1 MAKRQVFRGLNIQY
15 FPLSGTSTGVAEQQ
29 QAQGFS
35 NLAANI
41 DRTLRFAIGKVETES
56 EIAAYEYAASNPLS
70 ASEYLNADP
79 VERSKLLPKGTNKYK
94 QVLRNAQINFM
105 ATDISMAAS
114 KDISALEQE
123 AVTYDMS
130 ADEFEN
136 RLNSIVDG
144 YTQSFLDID
153 AEGAVTVKAKLAT
166 MAHTS
171 YNSYLSDSIKKAKDI
186 KAAVVDDYA
195 QTSIDSVAKEVNAY
209 MDTIKIADDIN
220 DQEVT
225 LTIDQHLTQ
234 KKERVKNEL
243 ILQGYKNLDQW
254 SKDFDAE
261 VIKQKQNVL
270 TTYYDTPG
278 IEESATQAMAMV
290 DEAENGTF
298 GNNTQLQNIYNSLP
312 ENEQEAYLDK
322 IDAWATGVRQQIE
335 DKEKARVLDANG
347 AIKNIRINYHEAK
360 EEGDFQSAKA
370 ALDEMKNT
378 DPTAYLEL
386 LKDFNTAKDDDN
398 TFTDSATYD
407 NLEVSL
413 LFGDLTFGDVDE
425 AYGKRQI
432 TAKQRSYFKL
442 AIDKRTSKAF
452 TDADDILKKSLA
464 YEDTRLSIGDSEE
477 KTLAYEQYR
486 KKSLE
491 LYDYMRSDI
500 EFTKSNGETG
510 VRKPTANEL
519 IAYAK
524 QIVEVKTDETD
535 LQVKINTLNNK
546 VYANTKEYGGFY
558 VNSEMKNFIMNSDES
573 IETMQDIRANYFGNS
588 TNLDK
593 YLDVLRSIKN
603 IPEGG
608 YIKVDVEGK
617 LFDKKLTRPNGVTND
632 VLNRYISDVK
642 ALIELYKQQG
652 N

>member
-1 MAKRQVFRGLNIQY
+1 MAKRQVFRGLNVQY
-15 FPLSGTSTGVAEQQ
+15 FPLSGTSTGVEQQQ
-29 QAQGFS
+29 QAQSFS

-41 DRTLRFAIGKVETES
+41 DRTLRFALGKVEQES

-79 VERSKLLPKGTNKYK
+79 VERSKLLPKGTNKYN

-114 KDISALEQE
+114 KDIAALEQE

-130 ADEFEN
+130 AEDFEN

-144 YTQSFLDID
+144 YTQSFLEID

-171 YNSYLSDSIKKAKDI
+171 YNSYLSDTIKKAKDI
-186 KAAVVDDYA
+186 KNAVVDDYA

-220 DQEVT
+220 DQEIT
-225 LTIDQHLTQ
+225 LTIDQHLAQ
-234 KKERVKNEL
+234 KKERIKNEL
-243 ILQGYKNLDQW
+243 VLQGYKNLDQW

-278 IEESATQAMAMV
+278 IEETATQAMAMV

-298 GNNTQLQNIYNSLP
+298 GGNTQLQNIYNSLP

-398 TFTDSATYD
+398 TFTDSTTYD

-413 LFGDLTFGDVDE
+413 LFGDLTFADVDA
-425 AYGKRQI
+425 AYNERKI

-464 YEDTRLSIGDSEE
+464 YEDTRISIGDSEE

-500 EFTKSNGETG
+500 DDGQGGT
-510 VRKPTANEL
+510 RKPTPNEL
-519 IAYAK
+519 ITYAK
-524 QIVEVKTDETD
+524 QIVEIKTDEVD
-535 LQVKINTLNNK
+535 LQVKINQLNSK
-546 VYANTKEYGGFY
+546 VYSNTKEYGGFY
-558 VNSEMKNFIMNSDES
+558 VNNEMKNYIMNSDES
-573 IETMQDIRANYFGNS
+573 IETMSDIRSNYFGNS
-588 TNLDK
+588 TNLEK
-593 YLDVLRSIKN
+593 YLDILISIKG

-617 LFDKKLTRPNGVTND
+617 LFDKKIKRPNGVTND

>member
-1 MAKRQVFRGLNIQY
+1 MAKRQVFRGLNVQY
-15 FPLSGTSTGVAEQQ
+15 FPLSGTSTGVEQQQ
-29 QAQGFS
+29 QAQSFS

-41 DRTLRFAIGKVETES
+41 DRTLRFALGKVETES

-70 ASEYLNADP
+70 VSEYLNADP
-79 VERSKLLPKGTNKYK
+79 VERAKLLPKGTNKYK

-144 YTQSFLDID
+144 YTQSFLEID

-171 YNSYLSDSIKKAKDI
+171 YNSYLSDTIKKAKDI
-186 KAAVVDDYA
+186 KIAVVDDYA
-195 QTSIDSVAKEVNAY
+195 QTSIDSIAKEVNAY

-225 LTIDQHLTQ
+225 LTIDQHLAQ

-278 IEESATQAMAMV
+278 IEETATQAMEMV

-298 GNNTQLQNIYNSLP
+298 GGNTQLQNIYNSLP
-312 ENEQEAYLDK
+312 ENEQEAYLEK
-322 IDAWATGVRQQIE
+322 IDAWATGVRKQIE
-335 DKEKARVLDANG
+335 DKEKARVLDASG
-347 AIKNIRINYHEAK
+347 VIKNIRINYHEAK
-360 EEGDFQSAKA
+360 EEGDFLAAKA

-378 DPTAYLEL
+378 DKTAYLEL

-398 TFTDSATYD
+398 TFTDSTTYD

-413 LFGDLTFGDVDE
+413 LFGDLTFADVDA
-425 AYGKRQI
+425 AYNERKI

-452 TDADDILKKSLA
+452 TDADDILKKELA

-500 EFTKSNGETG
+500 DDGKGGT
-510 VRKPTANEL
+510 RKPTPNEL

-524 QIVEVKTDETD
+524 QIVEIKTDEAD
-535 LQVKINTLNNK
+535 LQVKINTLNSK
-546 VYANTKEYGGFY
+546 VYSNTKEYGGFY
-558 VNSEMKNFIMNSDES
+558 VNNEMKNFIMQSDET
-573 IETMQDIRANYFGNS
+573 IKTMQDVKANYFGNS

-593 YLDVLRSIKN
+593 YLDILRSIKN

-608 YIKVDVEGK
+608 YIKVDVEGSM
-617 LFDKKLTRPNGVTND
+617 FDKKLTRPNGVTND

>member
-1 MAKRQVFRGLNIQY
+1 MAKRQVFRGLNVQY
-15 FPLSGTSTGVAEQQ
+15 FPLSGTSTGVEQQQ
-29 QAQGFS
+29 QAQSFS

-41 DRTLRFAIGKVETES
+41 DRTLRFALGKVEKES

-123 AVTYDMS
+123 AITYDMS
-130 ADEFEN
+130 TEDFEN
-136 RLNSIVDG
+136 RLNAIVEG
-144 YTQSFLDID
+144 YTQSFLEID

-186 KAAVVDDYA
+186 KNAVVDDYA
-195 QTSIDSVAKEVNAY
+195 QTSIDSVGKEVNAY

-225 LTIDQHLTQ
+225 LTIDQHLAQ

-278 IEESATQAMAMV
+278 IEETATQAMDMV
-290 DEAENGTF
+290 EEAENGTF
-298 GNNTQLQNIYNSLP
+298 GGNTQLQNIYNSLP

-360 EEGDFQSAKA
+360 EEGDFLGAKT

-398 TFTDSATYD
+398 TFTDSTTYD

-413 LFGDLTFGDVDE
+413 LFGDLTFADVDE
-425 AYGKRQI
+425 AYSKRQI

-452 TDADDILKKSLA
+452 TDADDILKKELA
-464 YEDTRLSIGDSEE
+464 YEDTRISIGDSEE

-500 EFTKSNGETG
+500 DDGKGGT
-510 VRKPTANEL
+510 RKPTPNEL

-524 QIVEVKTDETD
+524 QIVEVKTDEVD
-535 LQVKINTLNNK
+535 LQVKINTLNSK
-546 VYANTKEYGGFY
+546 VYSNTKEYGGFY
-558 VNSEMKNFIMNSDES
+558 VNNEMKNFIMNSDES
-573 IETMQDIRANYFGNS
+573 IQTMQDIKSNYFGNS
-588 TNLDK
+588 TNLEK
-593 YLDVLRSIKN
+593 YVDILISIKS

-608 YIKVDVEGK
+608 SIKIKVPGM
-617 LFDKKLTRPNGVTND
+617 FNDKKLSRPNGVTND
-632 VLNRYISDVK
+632 VLSRYISDVR
-642 ALIELYKQQG
+642 ALIELYKKQG

>member
-1 MAKRQVFRGLNIQY
+1 MAKRQVFRGLNVQY

-41 DRTLRFAIGKVETES
+41 DRTLRFALGKVETES

-70 ASEYLNADP
+70 VSEYLNADP
-79 VERSKLLPKGTNKYK
+79 VERAKLLPKGTNKYK

-114 KDISALEQE
+114 KDIAALEQE

-144 YTQSFLDID
+144 YTQSFLQID

-171 YNSYLSDSIKKAKDI
+171 YNSYLSDTIKKAKDI
-186 KAAVVDDYA
+186 KTAVVDDYA

-225 LTIDQHLTQ
+225 LTIDQHLAQ

-278 IEESATQAMAMV
+278 VEETATQAMEMV

-298 GNNTQLQNIYNSLP
+298 GGNTQLQNIYNSLP
-312 ENEQEAYLDK
+312 ENEQEAYLEK
-322 IDAWATGVRQQIE
+322 IDAWAKGVRQQIE
-335 DKEKARVLDANG
+335 DKEKARVLDASG

-360 EEGDFQSAKA
+360 EEGDFTSAKA

-378 DPTAYLEL
+378 DKTAYLEL

-398 TFTDSATYD
+398 TFTDSTTYD

-413 LFGDLTFGDVDE
+413 LFGDLTFADVDE
-425 AYGKRQI
+425 AYNQRKI

-452 TDADDILKKSLA
+452 TDADDILKKELA
-464 YEDTRLSIGDSEE
+464 YEDTRISIGDSEE

-500 EFTKSNGETG
+500 DDGKGGT
-510 VRKPTANEL
+510 RKPTPNEL

-524 QIVEVKTDETD
+524 QIVQVKTEEVD
-535 LQVKINTLNNK
+535 LQVKINTLNSK
-546 VYANTKEYGGFY
+546 VYSNTKEYGGFY
-558 VNSEMKNFIMNSDES
+558 VNNEMKNFIMQSDET
-573 IETMQDIRANYFGNS
+573 IKTMQDVKANYFGNS

-593 YLDVLRSIKN
+593 YLDILRSIKN

-608 YIKVDVEGK
+608 YIKVDVEGSM
-617 LFDKKLTRPNGVTND
+617 FDKKLTRPNGVTND

>member
-1 MAKRQVFRGLNIQY
+1 MAKRQVFRGLNVQY
-15 FPLSGTSTGVAEQQ
+15 FPLSGTSTGVEQQQ
-29 QAQGFS
+29 QAQSFS

-41 DRTLRFAIGKVETES
+41 DRTLRFALGKVEEQS

-123 AVTYDMS
+123 AITYDMS
-130 ADEFEN
+130 TEDFEN
-136 RLNSIVDG
+136 RLNSIVEG
-144 YTQSFLDID
+144 YTQSFLEID

-186 KAAVVDDYA
+186 KNAVVDDYA
-195 QTSIDSVAKEVNAY
+195 QTSIDSVGKEVNAY

-225 LTIDQHLTQ
+225 LTIDQHLAQ

-278 IEESATQAMAMV
+278 IEETATQAMEMV
-290 DEAENGTF
+290 EEAENGTF
-298 GNNTQLQNIYNSLP
+298 GGNTQLQNIYNSLP
-312 ENEQEAYLDK
+312 ENEQGAYLDK
-322 IDAWATGVRQQIE
+322 IDAWAKGVRQQIE

-360 EEGDFQSAKA
+360 EEGDFLGAKT

-398 TFTDSATYD
+398 TFTDSTTYD

-413 LFGDLTFGDVDE
+413 LFGDLTFADVDE
-425 AYGKRQI
+425 AYNKRQI

-452 TDADDILKKSLA
+452 TDADDILKKELA
-464 YEDTRLSIGDSEE
+464 YEDTRISIGDSEE

-491 LYDYMRSDI
+491 LYDYMRSNIDDGKGG
-500 EFTKSNGETG
+500 T
-510 VRKPTANEL
+510 RKPTPNEL

-524 QIVEVKTDETD
+524 QIVQVKTEEVD
-535 LQVKINTLNNK
+535 LQVKINTLNSK
-546 VYANTKEYGGFY
+546 VYSNTKEYGGFY
-558 VNSEMKNFIMNSDES
+558 VNNEMKNFIMQSDES
-573 IETMQDIRANYFGNS
+573 IKTMSDVRANYFGNS
-588 TNLDK
+588 TNLEK
-593 YLDVLRSIKN
+593 YLDVLISIKG

-608 YIKVDVEGK
+608 SIKIEVPGM
-617 LFDKKLTRPNGVTND
+617 FNDKTLSRPNGVTND
-632 VLNRYISDVK
+632 VLSRYISDVK
-642 ALIELYKQQG
+642 ALIELYKQQETG

>member
-1 MAKRQVFRGLNIQY
+1 MAKRQVFRGLNVQY

-41 DRTLRFAIGKVETES
+41 DRTLRFALGKVEEQS

-70 ASEYLNADP
+70 VSEYLNADP

-123 AVTYDMS
+123 AITYDMS
-130 ADEFEN
+130 TEDFEN
-136 RLNSIVDG
+136 RLNSIVEG
-144 YTQSFLDID
+144 YTQSFLEID

-186 KAAVVDDYA
+186 KNAVVDDYA
-195 QTSIDSVAKEVNAY
+195 QTSIDSVGKEVNAY

-225 LTIDQHLTQ
+225 LTIDQHLAQ

-278 IEESATQAMAMV
+278 IEETATQAMDMV
-290 DEAENGTF
+290 EEAENGTF
-298 GNNTQLQNIYNSLP
+298 GGNTQLQNIYNSLP

-360 EEGDFQSAKA
+360 EEGDFLGAKT

-398 TFTDSATYD
+398 TFTDSTTYD

-413 LFGDLTFGDVDE
+413 LFGDLTFADVDE
-425 AYGKRQI
+425 AYSKRQI

-452 TDADDILKKSLA
+452 TDADNILKKELA
-464 YEDTRLSIGDSEE
+464 YEDTRISIGDSEE

-500 EFTKSNGETG
+500 DDGKGGT
-510 VRKPTANEL
+510 RKPTPNEL

-524 QIVEVKTDETD
+524 QIVEVKTDEVD
-535 LQVKINTLNNK
+535 LQVKINTLNSK
-546 VYANTKEYGGFY
+546 VYSNTKEYGGFY
-558 VNSEMKNFIMNSDES
+558 VNNEMKNFIMNSDES
-573 IETMQDIRANYFGNS
+573 IQTMQDIKSNYFGNS
-588 TNLDK
+588 TNLEK
-593 YLDVLRSIKN
+593 YVDILISIKS

-608 YIKVDVEGK
+608 SIKIKVPGM
-617 LFDKKLTRPNGVTND
+617 FNDKKLSRPNGVTND

-642 ALIELYKQQG
+642 ALIELYKEQG

>member
-1 MAKRQVFRGLNIQY
+1 MAKRQVFRGLNVQY

-41 DRTLRFAIGKVETES
+41 DRTLRFALGKVEEQS

-70 ASEYLNADP
+70 VSEYLNADP

-123 AVTYDMS
+123 AITYDMS
-130 ADEFEN
+130 TEDFEN
-136 RLNSIVDG
+136 RLNSIVEG
-144 YTQSFLDID
+144 YTQSFLEID

-186 KAAVVDDYA
+186 KNAVVDDYA
-195 QTSIDSVAKEVNAY
+195 QTSIDSVGKEVNAY

-225 LTIDQHLTQ
+225 LTIDQHLAQ

-278 IEESATQAMAMV
+278 IEETATQAMDMV
-290 DEAENGTF
+290 EEAENGTF
-298 GNNTQLQNIYNSLP
+298 GGNTQLQNIYNSLP

-360 EEGDFQSAKA
+360 EEGDFLGAKT

-398 TFTDSATYD
+398 TFTDSTTYD

-413 LFGDLTFGDVDE
+413 LFGDLTFADVDA
-425 AYGKRQI
+425 AYNERKI

-452 TDADDILKKSLA
+452 TDADNILKKELA
-464 YEDTRLSIGDSEE
+464 YEDTRISIGDSEE
-477 KTLAYEQYR
+477 KTLSYEQYR

-500 EFTKSNGETG
+500 DDGKGGT
-510 VRKPTANEL
+510 RKPTPNEL

-524 QIVEVKTDETD
+524 QIVEVKTDEVD
-535 LQVKINTLNNK
+535 LQVKINTLNSK
-546 VYANTKEYGGFY
+546 VYSNTKEYGGFY
-558 VNSEMKNFIMNSDES
+558 VNNEMKNFIMNSDES
-573 IETMQDIRANYFGNS
+573 IQTMQDIKSNYFGNS
-588 TNLDK
+588 TNLEK
-593 YLDVLRSIKN
+593 YVDILISIKS

-608 YIKVDVEGK
+608 SIKIKVPGM
-617 LFDKKLTRPNGVTND
+617 FNDKKITRPNGVTNN
-632 VLNRYISDVK
+632 VLSRYISDVK
-642 ALIELYKQQG
+642 ALIELYKEQG

>member
-1 MAKRQVFRGLNIQY
+1 MAKRQVFRGLNVQY

-29 QAQGFS
+29 QAQSFS

-41 DRTLRFAIGKVETES
+41 DRTLRFALGKVETES
-56 EIAAYEYAASNPLS
+56 EIAAYEYAASNPLT

-79 VERSKLLPKGTNKYK
+79 IERSKLLPKGTNKYK
-94 QVLRNAQINFM
+94 QVLRNAQVNFM

-290 DEAENGTF
+290 EEAENGTF
-298 GNNTQLQNIYNSLP
+298 GGNTQLQNIYNSLP

-360 EEGDFQSAKA
+360 EEGDFTSAKA

-425 AYGKRQI
+425 AYSKRQI

-464 YEDTRLSIGDSEE
+464 YEDTRISIGDSEE

-500 EFTKSNGETG
+500 DDGQGGT
-510 VRKPTANEL
+510 RKPTANEL

-535 LQVKINTLNNK
+535 LQVKINTLNSK
-546 VYANTKEYGGFY
+546 VYSNTKEYGGFY
-558 VNSEMKNFIMNSDES
+558 VNNEMKNYIMNSDES
-573 IETMQDIRANYFGNS
+573 IETMQDIKSNYFGNS
-588 TNLDK
+588 TNLEK
-593 YLDVLRSIKN
+593 YVDLLISIKG

-617 LFDKKLTRPNGVTND
+617 LFDKKIKRPNGVTND

-642 ALIELYKQQG
+642 ALIELYKKQG

>member
-1 MAKRQVFRGLNIQY
+1 MAKRQVFRGLNVQY

-41 DRTLRFAIGKVETES
+41 DRTLRFALGKVEEQS

-70 ASEYLNADP
+70 VSEYLNADP

-123 AVTYDMS
+123 AITYDMS
-130 ADEFEN
+130 TEDFEN
-136 RLNSIVDG
+136 RLNSIVEG
-144 YTQSFLDID
+144 YTQSFLEID

-186 KAAVVDDYA
+186 KNAVVDDYA
-195 QTSIDSVAKEVNAY
+195 QTSIDSVGKEVNAY

-225 LTIDQHLTQ
+225 LTIDQHLAQ

-278 IEESATQAMAMV
+278 IEETATQAMDMV
-290 DEAENGTF
+290 EEAENGTF
-298 GNNTQLQNIYNSLP
+298 GGNTQLQNIYNSLP

-360 EEGDFQSAKA
+360 EEGDFLGAKT

-398 TFTDSATYD
+398 TFTDSTTYD

-413 LFGDLTFGDVDE
+413 LFGDLTFADVDE
-425 AYGKRQI
+425 AYSKRQI

-452 TDADDILKKSLA
+452 TDADNILKKELA
-464 YEDTRLSIGDSEE
+464 YEDTRISIGDSEE

-500 EFTKSNGETG
+500 DDGKGGT
-510 VRKPTANEL
+510 RKPTPNEL

-524 QIVEVKTDETD
+524 QIVEVKTDEVD
-535 LQVKINTLNNK
+535 LQVKINTLNSK
-546 VYANTKEYGGFY
+546 VYSNTKEYGGFY
-558 VNSEMKNFIMNSDES
+558 VNNEMKNFIMNSDES
-573 IETMQDIRANYFGNS
+573 IQTMQDIKSNYFGNS
-588 TNLDK
+588 TNLEK
-593 YLDVLRSIKN
+593 YVDILISIKS

-608 YIKVDVEGK
+608 SIKIKVPGM
-617 LFDKKLTRPNGVTND
+617 FNDKKLSRPNGVTND
-632 VLNRYISDVK
+632 VLSRYISDVR
-642 ALIELYKQQG
+642 ALIELYKKQG

>member
-1 MAKRQVFRGLNIQY
+1 MAKRQVFRGLNVQY
-15 FPLSGTSTGVAEQQ
+15 FPLSGTSTGVEQQQ
-29 QAQGFS
+29 QAQSFS

-41 DRTLRFAIGKVETES
+41 DRTLRFALGKVEQES

-79 VERSKLLPKGTNKYK
+79 VERSKLLPKGTNKYN

-114 KDISALEQE
+114 KDIAALEQE

-130 ADEFEN
+130 AEDFEN

-144 YTQSFLDID
+144 YTQSFLEID

-171 YNSYLSDSIKKAKDI
+171 YNSYLSDTIKKAKDI
-186 KAAVVDDYA
+186 KNAVVDDYA

-220 DQEVT
+220 DQEIT
-225 LTIDQHLTQ
+225 LTIDQHLAQ
-234 KKERVKNEL
+234 KKERIKNEL
-243 ILQGYKNLDQW
+243 VLQGYKNLDQW

-278 IEESATQAMAMV
+278 IEETATQAMAMV

-298 GNNTQLQNIYNSLP
+298 GGNTQLQNIYNSLP

-398 TFTDSATYD
+398 TFTDSTTYD

-413 LFGDLTFGDVDE
+413 LFGDLTFADVDA
-425 AYGKRQI
+425 AYNERKI

-464 YEDTRLSIGDSEE
+464 YEDTRISIGDSEE

-500 EFTKSNGETG
+500 DDGQGGT
-510 VRKPTANEL
+510 RKPTPNEL
-519 IAYAK
+519 ITYAK
-524 QIVEVKTDETD
+524 QIVEIKTDEVD
-535 LQVKINTLNNK
+535 LQVKINQLNSK
-546 VYANTKEYGGFY
+546 VYSNTKEYGGFY
-558 VNSEMKNFIMNSDES
+558 VNNEMKNYIMNSDES
-573 IETMQDIRANYFGNS
+573 IETMSDIRSNYFGNS
-588 TNLDK
+588 TNLEK
-593 YLDVLRSIKN
+593 YLDILISIKG

-608 YIKVDVEGK
+608 SVDIRVPGM
-617 LFDKKLTRPNGVTND
+617 FNDKKITRPNSVTND
-632 VLNRYISDVK
+632 VLRRYISDVK

>member
-1 MAKRQVFRGLNIQY
+1 MAKRQVFRGLNVQY

-41 DRTLRFAIGKVETES
+41 DRTLRFALGKVEEQS

-70 ASEYLNADP
+70 VSEYLNADP

-123 AVTYDMS
+123 AITYDMS
-130 ADEFEN
+130 TEDFEN
-136 RLNSIVDG
+136 RLNSIVEG
-144 YTQSFLDID
+144 YTQSFLEID

-186 KAAVVDDYA
+186 KNAVVDDYA
-195 QTSIDSVAKEVNAY
+195 QTSIDSVGKEVNAY

-225 LTIDQHLTQ
+225 LTIDQHLAQ

-278 IEESATQAMAMV
+278 IEETATQAMDMV
-290 DEAENGTF
+290 EEAENGTF
-298 GNNTQLQNIYNSLP
+298 GGNTQLQNIYNSLP

-360 EEGDFQSAKA
+360 EEGDFLGAKT

-398 TFTDSATYD
+398 TFTDSTTYD

-413 LFGDLTFGDVDE
+413 LFGDLTFADVDE
-425 AYGKRQI
+425 AYSKRQI

-452 TDADDILKKSLA
+452 TDADDILKKELA
-464 YEDTRLSIGDSEE
+464 YEDTRISIGDSEE

-500 EFTKSNGETG
+500 DDGKGGT
-510 VRKPTANEL
+510 RKPTPNEL

-524 QIVEVKTDETD
+524 QIVEVKTDEVD
-535 LQVKINTLNNK
+535 LQVKINTLNSK
-546 VYANTKEYGGFY
+546 VYSNTKEYGGFY
-558 VNSEMKNFIMNSDES
+558 VNNEMKNFIMNSDES
-573 IETMQDIRANYFGNS
+573 IQTMQDIKSNYFGNS
-588 TNLDK
+588 TNLEK
-593 YLDVLRSIKN
+593 YVDILISIKS

-608 YIKVDVEGK
+608 SIKIKVPGM
-617 LFDKKLTRPNGVTND
+617 FNDKKLSRPNGVTND
-632 VLNRYISDVK
+632 VLSRYISDVR
-642 ALIELYKQQG
+642 ALIELYKKQG